1 MVFEQLPLANTE
13 LKSSRLG
20 LGTAYGIP
28 ANDILWAFEQG
39 INFWFWGSARRRNVA
54 KAFKKLGKS
63 NRDKI
68 ILATAAYAH
77 KLIPSKLLIKLSVER
92 VLKDL
97 RTDYIDA
104 FQLGWIAKEPSA
116 GMYDFL
122 QRLKDSGKIRHIGF
136 SSHNRK
142 LAAKLLENP
151 IFEIAMIRYN
161 PAHRGAETEV
171 FPFLNPEKHVLVSY
185 TATHVTSIN
194 YSSLLFSKG
203 FKAPRG
209 WKGAVPT
216 PVDLYRFVLSNPKV
230 NICLTGAKNRKE
242 LEENLRVLEMP
253 PMTEEEL
260 TRMKEFGDF
269 IRKTKS

>member
-1 MVFEQLPLANTE
+1 MVYEQLPLADTG
-13 LKSSRLG
+13 LKSTRLG

-28 ANDILWAFEQG
+28 SDDMLWAFEQG
-39 INFWFWGSARRRNVA
+39 INYWFWGSARRRNVA

-63 NRDKI
+63 NRNKI

-97 RTDYIDA
+97 KTDYIDV

-116 GMYDFL
+116 NMCNFL
-122 QRLKDSGKIRHIGF
+122 QGLKDSGKVRHIGF

-151 IFEIAMIRYN
+151 IFKIAMIRYN
-161 PAHRGAETEV
+161 PAHRGAETDV
-171 FPFLNPEKHVLVSY
+171 FPFINPDKHVLVSY

-194 YSSLLFSKG
+194 YSSLLFSKK
-203 FKAPRG
+203 FKAPKD

-216 PVDLYRFVLSNPKV
+216 PVDLYRFVLTNPNV
-230 NICLTGAKNRKE
+230 NVCLTGAKNRKE
-242 LEENLRVLEMP
+242 LEENLKVLEMP

-260 TRMKEFGDF
+260 LRIKEFGDF
-269 IRKTKS
+269 IRKSK